1 MTNIDFFKQTCYR
14 ISELITK
21 KYSTSFSLAVSL
33 LEKEERKAIYAIYGF
48 VRLADEIVD
57 SFDGFDKEFLLEKLK
72 SDLDYALLNGISTNP
87 VILAFVDTVKKYRIE
102 KKFIDAFIRSMEYD
116 LYKTNYK
123 TQHELE
129 QYIYGSAE
137 VVGLMCLKV
146 FCKEDENLFSELV
159 PYAKSLGSAF
169 QKVNFLRDI
178 NADMNKLG
186 RIYFPEIH
194 SSTFDEKN
202 KQTIIDSIEK
212 DFEHAKKGIKK
223 LPGKAKL
230 AVSLAYHY
238 YRSLLNKIK
247 KVPVSEILSRRIRV
261 PDLQK
266 IAIFLK
272 VYILNI
278 FF

>member
-21 KYSTSFSLAVSL
+21 NYSTSFSLAVSL

-186 RIYFPEIH
+186 
-194 SSTFDEKN
+194 
-202 KQTIIDSIEK
+202 
-212 DFEHAKKGIKK
+212 
-223 LPGKAKL
+223 
-230 AVSLAYHY
+230 
-238 YRSLLNKIK
+238 
-247 KVPVSEILSRRIRV
+247 
-261 PDLQK
+261 
-266 IAIFLK
+266 
-272 VYILNI
+272 
-278 FF
+278 

>member
-1 MTNIDFFKQTCYR
+1 MNIDFFKQTSYR

-21 KYSTSFSLAVSL
+21 NYSTSFSLAVSL
-33 LEKEERKAIYAIYGF
+33 LDKEERNAIYAIYGF

-57 SFDGFDKEFLLEKLK
+57 SFDHFDKNYLLEKLK
-72 SDLDYALLNGISTNP
+72 SDLDYALSNEISTNP
-87 VILAFVDTVKKYRIE
+87 VIFAFIDTVKKYRIE
-102 KKFIDAFIRSMEYD
+102 KEFINAFIRSMEYD
-116 LYKTNYK
+116 LHKTNYK
-123 TQHELE
+123 TQRELE

-146 FCKEDENLFSELV
+146 FCWEDEHLFSELV

-178 NADMNKLG
+178 NTDMNKLG

-194 SSTFDEKN
+194 SSLLDEKN
-202 KQTIIDSIEK
+202 KRTIIDSIEK

-223 LPGKAKL
+223 LPGKSKL

-238 YRSLLNKIK
+238 YRSLLNKLK
-247 KVPVSEILSRRIRV
+247 KVPASEILSRRIRV

-266 IAIFLK
+266 IAILLK
-272 VYILNI
+272 VYFLNI

>member
-186 RIYFPEIH
+186 RIYFPEFH
-194 SSTFDEKN
+194 SSPFDEKN
-202 KQTIIDSIEK
+202 KQTIIYSIEK

-261 PDLQK
+261 PNLQK

-272 VYILNI
+272 VYVLNI

>member
-1 MTNIDFFKQTCYR
+1 MNIDFFKQTSYR

-21 KYSTSFSLAVSL
+21 NYSTSFSLAVSL
-33 LEKEERKAIYAIYGF
+33 LDKEERNAIYAIYGF

-57 SFDGFDKEFLLEKLK
+57 SFDHFDKNYLLEKLK
-72 SDLDYALLNGISTNP
+72 SDLDYALSNEISTNP
-87 VILAFVDTVKKYRIE
+87 VIFAFMDTVKKYRIE
-102 KKFIDAFIRSMEYD
+102 KEFIDAFIRSMEYD
-116 LYKTNYK
+116 LHKTNYK
-123 TQHELE
+123 TQRELE

-146 FCKEDENLFSELV
+146 FCREDEHLFSELV

-194 SSTFDEKN
+194 SSTLDEKN
-202 KQTIIDSIEK
+202 KRTIIDSIEK

-223 LPGKAKL
+223 LPGKSKL

-238 YRSLLNKIK
+238 YRSLLNKLK
-247 KVPVSEILSRRIRV
+247 KVPASEILSRRIRV

-266 IAIFLK
+266 IAILLK
-272 VYILNI
+272 VYFLNI